1 MKRKQKERI
10 IIFAGLGIIVAII
23 SFMVSLQLENTRVE
37 AYTQSYAKIVA
48 DSRTLTQ
55 SYQSE
60 IGKWN
65 SKQYDN
71 NTMISITNQYL
82 PKFRSLIDRTKVLQ
96 PPTEKYVKSRD
107 FIVQS
112 FESEL
117 QSYQHFRNFLITHN
131 ITEDNKSN
139 QLLSDALKYETYAFS
154 AFNSAR

>member
-1 MKRKQKERI
+1 MRRKQKERI
-10 IIFAGLGIIVAII
+10 IIFAGLGIIVVII

-55 SYQSE
+55 SYQSQ

-82 PKFRSLIDRTKVLQ
+82 PKFQSLIDRTKVLQ
-96 PPTEKYVKSRD
+96 PATEKYVKSRN

>member
-1 MKRKQKERI
+1 M
-10 IIFAGLGIIVAII
+10 
-23 SFMVSLQLENTRVE
+23 
-37 AYTQSYAKIVA
+37 
-48 DSRTLTQ
+48 
-55 SYQSE
+55 
-60 IGKWN
+60 
-65 SKQYDN
+65 
-71 NTMISITNQYL
+71 
-82 PKFRSLIDRTKVLQ
+82 LQ

-139 QLLSDALKYETYAFS
+139 QLLSDALNYETYAFS